1 MANVLNPEPESIT
14 LNTTLEPT
22 TLEPATELEQ
32 PPFESTSNPETA
44 EVVEV
49 PALDADAPTE
59 PVAKAVPVE
68 AAPAE
73 EIAPEIVAQAEP
85 VVEAKAEPV
94 VAAAAEPVVEAKAE
108 PVVAAKAEPVVEAKA
123 EPVVEA
129 KAEPVVA
136 AVAETAAEIQAA
148 PEAAPPATAAAPV
161 ARAKAPEHGL
171 ESMDDFSAA
180 LAAFEREQAAEAAA
194 VEAYGDK
201 IVSGTVIKQ
210 TEKHLV
216 VDVGL
221 KSEGLV
227 PLEQVLDHSGAVR
240 FNPGDVIDVVIEREE
255 PEGGYLVS
263 FERAQRLRIWD
274 TIEKAANDKTPMT
287 GTVISRVKGGLTVD
301 IGLKAFLPGS
311 QLEIRPVRNLD
322 GYLGQ
327 QIEVRVIKLNKKR
340 GNVVVSRKEILEE
353 EQNAKRSTTLEHLGE
368 GAILTG
374 TVKNLTDYG
383 AFVDLGGI
391 DGLLHITDMS
401 WGRLTHPRDLVNVGD
416 EIQVK
421 VLKFDKDKQRV
432 SLGFKQLTPDPWLD
446 ASERYPVGAHV
457 KGRVLSV
464 TDYGAFVEL
473 EQGIEGLVHLSEMT
487 WSKRLKHPSKLVKP
501 GDEVE
506 TVVLSVNPADRR
518 ISLGMKQLL
527 ENPWENLTEKY
538 PTGAVVEGRVRN
550 LTDFGAFIEI
560 EDGID
565 GLVHVSNLSWTK
577 RVKHPSEIVKKG
589 EKVKAVVL
597 GVEPAEPASLAG
609 HQAVAARRLGELLRL
624 ASGGRRGPR
633 QGAADGAIWSLR
645 RDRGGCRGSL
655 PHLRGRRRRR
665 IEAGDGPGAR
675 LQDHQDQRRGEE
687 GGLEPARHRPG
698 GQPHTGRALQGGY
711 SQASGLQLHHHA
723 RRPDQLAQGRALSR
737 FPFRHQCTTAALRG
751 GRCCLDF
758 VFHSFSLCPAST
770 LASATPGVSFQ
781 VKESST
787 MPRNVDARI
796 PYSAEFQ
803 P

>member
-1 MANVLNPEPESIT
+1 MANVLNPETESIT
-14 LNTTLEPT
+14 LNTELETP
-22 TLEPATELEQ
+22 TLEPATELVQ
-32 PPFESTSNPETA
+32 PPCESTSNPETA
-44 EVVEV
+44 AVVEV
-49 PALDADAPTE
+49 PALDADALTE
-59 PVAKAVPVE
+59 PVAEAAPVE
-68 AAPAE
+68 AAKVEAAVEAAPVAE
-73 EIAPEIVAQAEP
+73 AVAVAEP
-85 VVEAKAEPV
+85 VVEAAAVTALVAEPV
-94 VAAAAEPVVEAKAE
+94 AEVAAQAEPVAAA
-108 PVVAAKAEPVVEAKA
+108 
-123 EPVVEA
+123 
-129 KAEPVVA
+129 
-136 AVAETAAEIQAA
+136 
-148 PEAAPPATAAAPV
+148 PAHEKT
-161 ARAKAPEHGL
+161 PEHGL

-201 IVSGTVIKQ
+201 IVSGTVLKQ

-227 PLEQVLDHSGAVR
+227 PLEQVLDHTGAVK
-240 FNPGDVIDVVIEREE
+240 FQPGDVIEVVIEREE

-263 FERAQRLRIWD
+263 YERAQRLRVWD
-274 TIEKAANDKTPMT
+274 VIEKAAADKTPVM
-287 GTVISRVKGGLTVD
+287 GTVVSRVKGGLTVD

-353 EQNAKRSTTLEHLGE
+353 EQTVKRSTTLEQLGE
-368 GAILTG
+368 GAVLTG

-446 ASERYPVGAHV
+446 ATERYPVGAHV
-457 KGRVLSV
+457 HGRVLSV

-527 ENPWENLTEKY
+527 DNPWENLTERY
-538 PTGAVVEGRVRN
+538 PAGTVVEGRVRN

-597 GVEPAEPASLAG
+597 GVEP
-609 HQAVAARRLGELLRL
+609 QNRRLSLGIKQLQPDVWESFFAAHRVGDVVHGKVLRT
-624 ASGGRRGPR
+624 A
-633 QGAADGAIWSLR
+633 QFGAFVEIAEGVEGLCHIS
-645 RDRGGCRGSL
+645 
-655 PHLRGRRRRR
+655 
-665 IEAGDGPGAR
+665 EAGD
-675 LQDHQDQRRGEE
+675 E
-687 GGLEPARHRPG
+687 GGGPSKLETGLEHEFKIIKINVEEKKVGLSLRAVN
-698 GQPHTGRALQGGY
+698 GQEASRAQVESYKTEG
-711 SQASGLQLHHHA
+711 HKH
-723 RRPDQLAQGRALSR
+723 P
-737 FPFRHQCTTAALRG
+737 
-751 GRCCLDF
+751 
-758 VFHSFSLCPAST
+758 
-770 LASATPGVSFQ
+770 VS
-781 VKESST
+781 SST
-787 MPRNVDARI
+787 TTLGDLINWKSER
-796 PYSAEFQ
+796 
-803 P
+803 

>member
-14 LNTTLEPT
+14 LTTELETPTLES
-22 TLEPATELEQ
+22 ATELEQ
-32 PPFESTSNPETA
+32 PSSESTSNPETA
-44 EVVEV
+44 QAVENS
-49 PALDADAPTE
+49 ALDADAPTE
-59 PVAKAVPVE
+59 PVVE

-73 EIAPEIVAQAEP
+73 TVSA
-85 VVEAKAEPV
+85 
-94 VAAAAEPVVEAKAE
+94 
-108 PVVAAKAEPVVEAKA
+108 
-123 EPVVEA
+123 
-129 KAEPVVA
+129 
-136 AVAETAAEIQAA
+136 
-148 PEAAPPATAAAPV
+148 EAAPAVEVVPELAIPAEAVAVVESAPVAAEAAPVAAAPV
-161 ARAKAPEHGL
+161 AVVPEKAHAEHGL

-201 IVSGTVIKQ
+201 IVTGTVLKQ

-216 VDVGL
+216 IDVGL

-227 PLEQVLDHSGAVR
+227 PLDQVLDHTGAVK
-240 FNPGDVIDVVIEREE
+240 FQPGETIEVVIEREE

-263 FERAQRLRIWD
+263 YERAQRLRVWD
-274 TIEKAANDKTPMT
+274 VIEKAANDKTPVI
-287 GTVISRVKGGLTVD
+287 GTVVSRVKGGLTVD

-368 GAILTG
+368 GAVLTG

-446 ASERYPVGAHV
+446 AAERYPVGAHV
-457 KGRVLSV
+457 HGRVLSV

-501 GDEVE
+501 NDEVE

-538 PTGAVVEGRVRN
+538 PAGTVVEGRVRN

-597 GVEPAEPASLAG
+597 GVEP
-609 HQAVAARRLGELLRL
+609 QNRRLSLGIKQLQPDVWESFFAQHRVGDVVHGKVLRT
-624 ASGGRRGPR
+624 A
-633 QGAADGAIWSLR
+633 QFGAFVEIAEGVEGLCHIS
-645 RDRGGCRGSL
+645 
-655 PHLRGRRRRR
+655 
-665 IEAGDGPGAR
+665 EAGDDGGPSK
-675 LQDHQDQRRGEE
+675 LET
-687 GGLEPARHRPG
+687 GLEHDFKIIKINVEEKKVGLSLRAI
-698 GQPHTGRALQGGY
+698 GQEATRATVESY
-711 SQASGLQLHHHA
+711 SNSK
-723 RRPDQLAQGRALSR
+723 
-737 FPFRHQCTTAALRG
+737 
-751 GRCCLDF
+751 
-758 VFHSFSLCPAST
+758 
-770 LASATPGVSFQ
+770 TPVS
-781 VKESST
+781 SST
-787 MPRNVDARI
+787 TTLGDLINWRKSER
-796 PYSAEFQ
+796 
-803 P
+803 

>member
-1 MANVLNPEPESIT
+1 MANVVNPEPESIT
-14 LNTTLEPT
+14 LNTELEIP
-22 TLEPATELEQ
+22 TLEPATEQEQ
-32 PPFESTSNPETA
+32 PSPESTSNPETA
-44 EVVEV
+44 EAVDNS
-49 PALDADAPTE
+49 ALDADAPSESVT
-59 PVAKAVPVE
+59 PVAPVAAETPVAEATVE
-68 AAPAE
+68 AAPAAE
-73 EIAPEIVAQAEP
+73 VATEVPAQPEVAAPAEP
-85 VVEAKAEPV
+85 KIEAAPAVETVPVADGAPLTDAEPAV
-94 VAAAAEPVVEAKAE
+94 VAPQPEVAVAAEPVAE
-108 PVVAAKAEPVVEAKA
+108 PPAPAKS
-123 EPVVEA
+123 
-129 KAEPVVA
+129 
-136 AVAETAAEIQAA
+136 AA
-148 PEAAPPATAAAPV
+148 PA
-161 ARAKAPEHGL
+161 EHSL
-171 ESMDDFSAA
+171 DHDDFSAA
-180 LAAFEREQAAEAAA
+180 LEAFEREQAAEAAA

-201 IVSGTVIKQ
+201 IVTGTVIKQ

-216 VDVGL
+216 IDVGL

-227 PLEQVLDHSGAVR
+227 PLEQVLDHAGAVK
-240 FNPGDVIDVVIEREE
+240 FQPGDVIDVVIEREE
-255 PEGGYLVS
+255 PEGGYLAS
-263 FERAQRLRIWD
+263 YERAQRLRVWD
-274 TIEKAANDKTPMT
+274 TIEKAAADKTPIM
-287 GTVISRVKGGLTVD
+287 GTVVSRVKGGVTVD

-353 EQNAKRSTTLEHLGE
+353 EQNAKRSTTLEQLGE
-368 GAILTG
+368 GTVLTG

-446 ASERYPVGAHV
+446 ATERYPVGARVH
-457 KGRVLSV
+457 GRVLSV

-501 GDEVE
+501 ADEVD

-518 ISLGMKQLL
+518 ISLGMKQLM

-538 PTGAVVEGRVRN
+538 PAGTIVEGRVRN

-597 GVEPAEPASLAG
+597 GVEP
-609 HQAVAARRLGELLRL
+609 QNRRLSLGIKQLQPDVWESFFATHRVGDQVHGKVLRTAQFGAFVEIAEGVEGLCHISEAGED
-624 ASGGRRGPR
+624 
-633 QGAADGAIWSLR
+633 AATKLETGLEHEFRIIKINVEEKKVGLSLR
-645 RDRGGCRGSL
+645 AMGQ
-655 PHLRGRRRRR
+655 
-665 IEAGDGPGAR
+665 EASR
-675 LQDHQDQRRGEE
+675 
-687 GGLEPARHRPG
+687 
-698 GQPHTGRALQGGY
+698 
-711 SQASGLQLHHHA
+711 SQVESYK
-723 RRPDQLAQGRALSR
+723 
-737 FPFRHQCTTAALRG
+737 
-751 GRCCLDF
+751 
-758 VFHSFSLCPAST
+758 
-770 LASATPGVSFQ
+770 
-781 VKESST
+781 KESHKAPVSSST
-787 MPRNVDARI
+787 TTLGDLINLRK
-796 PYSAEFQ
+796 SEKSEKSEQ
-803 P
+803 

>member
-1 MANVLNPEPESIT
+1 MANVLNPETESTT
-14 LNTTLEPT
+14 LNTELESPV
-22 TLEPATELEQ
+22 LEPATEQEQ
-32 PPFESTSNPETA
+32 PLPESTSNTETA
-44 EVVEV
+44 ATVEV

-59 PVAKAVPVE
+59 AVAEAAPVVQATEE
-68 AAPAE
+68 AAPAVE
-73 EIAPEIVAQAEP
+73 VATEVPAP
-85 VVEAKAEPV
+85 AKA
-94 VAAAAEPVVEAKAE
+94 AH
-108 PVVAAKAEPVVEAKA
+108 
-123 EPVVEA
+123 
-129 KAEPVVA
+129 
-136 AVAETAAEIQAA
+136 T
-148 PEAAPPATAAAPV
+148 
-161 ARAKAPEHGL
+161 EHSL

-180 LAAFEREQAAEAAA
+180 LEAFEREQAAEAAA

-201 IVSGTVIKQ
+201 IVTGTVIKQ

-216 VDVGL
+216 IDVGL

-227 PLEQVLDHSGAVR
+227 PLEQVVDHTGAAK
-240 FNPGDVIDVVIEREE
+240 FQPGDTIDVVIEREE
-255 PEGGYLVS
+255 PEGGYLAS
-263 FERAQRLRIWD
+263 YERAQRLRVWD
-274 TIEKAANDKTPMT
+274 TIEKAAADKTPVM
-287 GTVISRVKGGLTVD
+287 GTVVSRVKGGVTVD

-353 EQNAKRSTTLEHLGE
+353 EQNAKRSTTLEQLGE
-368 GAILTG
+368 SAVLTG

-446 ASERYPVGAHV
+446 ATERYPVGAHV

-527 ENPWENLTEKY
+527 ENPWENLTDKY
-538 PTGAVVEGRVRN
+538 PAGTIVEGRVRN

-577 RVKHPSEIVKKG
+577 RVKHPSEVVKKG

-597 GVEPAEPASLAG
+597 GVEP
-609 HQAVAARRLGELLRL
+609 QNRRLSLGIKQLQPDVWESFFAAHRVGDVVHGKVLRT
-624 ASGGRRGPR
+624 A
-633 QGAADGAIWSLR
+633 QFGAFVEIAEGVEGLCHIS
-645 RDRGGCRGSL
+645 
-655 PHLRGRRRRR
+655 
-665 IEAGDGPGAR
+665 EAGDEPGQPSK
-675 LQDHQDQRRGEE
+675 LET
-687 GGLEPARHRPG
+687 GLEHDFKIIKINVEEKKVGLSLRTVGHEAS
-698 GQPHTGRALQGGY
+698 RAQVESY
-711 SQASGLQLHHHA
+711 KKEAHKA
-723 RRPDQLAQGRALSR
+723 P
-737 FPFRHQCTTAALRG
+737 
-751 GRCCLDF
+751 
-758 VFHSFSLCPAST
+758 
-770 LASATPGVSFQ
+770 VS
-781 VKESST
+781 SST
-787 MPRNVDARI
+787 TTLGDLINWKSER
-796 PYSAEFQ
+796 
-803 P
+803 

>member
-1 MANVLNPEPESIT
+1 MSNVLNPETESIT
-14 LNTTLEPT
+14 LNTELETP
-22 TLEPATELEQ
+22 TLEPATELQQ
-32 PPFESTSNPETA
+32 PPYESTSNPETA
-44 EVVEV
+44 EIIEAIE
-49 PALDADAPTE
+49 PFALDADATTE
-59 PVAKAVPVE
+59 PEAAAVPDEQASVAPEIAPVEIAESPAPVETAQTVEPVPVE
-68 AAPAE
+68 EAVAAAAPE
-73 EIAPEIVAQAEP
+73 
-85 VVEAKAEPV
+85 VEAP
-94 VAAAAEPVVEAKAE
+94 AAAEPVVTE
-108 PVVAAKAEPVVEAKA
+108 PVIAAPAVAAQHALSPKRP
-123 EPVVEA
+123 
-129 KAEPVVA
+129 A
-136 AVAETAAEIQAA
+136 AHS
-148 PEAAPPATAAAPV
+148 
-161 ARAKAPEHGL
+161 EHGT
-171 ESMDDFSAA
+171 ESMEDFSAA
-180 LAAFEREQAAEAAA
+180 LEAFEREQAAEAAA

-201 IVSGTVIKQ
+201 VVSGTVIKQ

-227 PLEQVLDHSGAVR
+227 PLEQVVDHTGAAR
-240 FNPGDVIDVVIEREE
+240 FQPGDVIDVVIEREE

-263 FERAQRLRIWD
+263 YEKAQRLRVWD
-274 TIEKAANDKTPMT
+274 TIEKAANDKTPVM
-287 GTVISRVKGGLTVD
+287 GTVVSRVKGGLTVD
-301 IGLKAFLPGS
+301 IGMKAFLPGS

-353 EQNAKRSTTLEHLGE
+353 EQTTKRSHTLEQLGE
-368 GAILTG
+368 GAVLTG

-446 ASERYPVGAHV
+446 ATERYPVGAHV

-464 TDYGAFVEL
+464 TDYGSFVEL

-518 ISLGMKQLL
+518 ISLGMKQLM
-527 ENPWENLTEKY
+527 ENPWEHLTERY
-538 PTGAVVEGRVRN
+538 PAGTVVEGRVRN

-577 RVKHPSEIVKKG
+577 RVKHPSEVVKKG

-597 GVEPAEPASLAG
+597 GVEP
-609 HQAVAARRLGELLRL
+609 QNRRLSLGIKQLQPDVWESFFANHRVGDVVHGKVLRTAQFGAFVEIAEGVEGL
-624 ASGGRRGPR
+624 CHISEAVGDDGGPAKLE
-633 QGAADGAIWSLR
+633 QGQEHEFKIIKINVEEKKVGLSLR
-645 RDRGGCRGSL
+645 AVG
-655 PHLRGRRRRR
+655 H
-665 IEAGDGPGAR
+665 EASRATVE
-675 LQDHQDQRRGEE
+675 HYKETT
-687 GGLEPARHRPG
+687 HK
-698 GQPHTGRALQGGY
+698 QP
-711 SQASGLQLHHHA
+711 
-723 RRPDQLAQGRALSR
+723 
-737 FPFRHQCTTAALRG
+737 
-751 GRCCLDF
+751 
-758 VFHSFSLCPAST
+758 
-770 LASATPGVSFQ
+770 VS
-781 VKESST
+781 SST
-787 MPRNVDARI
+787 TTLGDLLNWRKNER
-796 PYSAEFQ
+796 
-803 P
+803 